1 MGERESVH
9 LLLVEEDPFVARSL
23 ERLLAFAAS
32 IDIDLS
38 TATTEAE
45 ALNLLDEKRF
55 ELVISDMRNGTGR
68 AVMDAAQ
75 THSPDALRLAISGHS
90 EGYEVVPLLA
100 SAQRHL
106 AKPLRFVE
114 LERVFSRL
122 TWLRTLIPEGPSREL
137 LHGVNQL
144 PAMPATYAKLT
155 RALASARTSA
165 SDLAAIIEQD
175 PALASK
181 LLQLV
186 SSSYFASAGCVSDI
200 GRAVVLVGARAIK
213 ALALAIEVFELP
225 GLPSHLRQHWQR
237 HSLLVANIA
246 AHLTSSP
253 RDAEYAFAT
262 GLLHEVGE
270 LLLALNTP
278 NHLATLLDRS
288 RLENISTYAVE
299 TTLERPSHPLLGAYL
314 LGLWGL
320 PRVVVEAIL
329 YHHDAPSDVGNLNGV
344 IQVADRL
351 AIELDGDGL
360 SPHRHPLDDSLIDA
374 LKIADEL
381 PAWRTMAVEQA
392 TRVATLLAA

>member
-1 MGERESVH
+1 MHV
-9 LLLVEEDPFVARSL
+9 LLVEEDPLVAHSL
-23 ERLLAFAAS
+23 KRLLAFATS
-32 IDIDLS
+32 SDIDLS
-38 TATTEAE
+38 TATTQAE
-45 ALNLLDEKRF
+45 ALNLLDQKRF
-55 ELVISDMRNGTGR
+55 ELVISDMRNGTAP
-68 AVMDAAQ
+68 AVMNAAQ

-122 TWLRTLIPEGPSREL
+122 TWLRTLVPQGPSREL

-144 PAMPATYAKLT
+144 PPMPATYAKLT
-155 RALASARTSA
+155 RALASTHTGA

-186 SSSYFASAGCVSDI
+186 NSSYFASAGCVSDI
-200 GRAVVLVGARAIK
+200 GRAVVLVGAPAIK
-213 ALALAIEVFELP
+213 TLALAIEDFELP
-225 GLPSHLRQHWQR
+225 GLPPHLRQHWQH

-253 RDAEYAFAT
+253 QDAEYAFAT

-278 NHLATLLDRS
+278 DHLATLLDRS
-288 RLENISTYAVE
+288 RLEEISTYTVE
-299 TTLERPSHPLLGAYL
+299 TSLQEPPHPLLGAYL

-329 YHHDAPSDVGNLNGV
+329 HHHDVPSDVGSLDGV
-344 IQVADRL
+344 IQLADRL

-360 SPHRHPLDDSLIDA
+360 SPHRHPLDDALIDE
-374 LKIADEL
+374 LEIADEL
-381 PAWRTMAVEQA
+381 PGWRAMAVEQA
-392 TRVATLLAA
+392 TRVTTLLAA